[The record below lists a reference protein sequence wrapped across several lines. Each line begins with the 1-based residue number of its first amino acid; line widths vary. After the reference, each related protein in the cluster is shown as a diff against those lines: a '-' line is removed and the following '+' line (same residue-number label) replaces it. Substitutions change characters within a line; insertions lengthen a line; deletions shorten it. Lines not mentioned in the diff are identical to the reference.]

1 MSYIINNSRGQV
13 VAVVADGSVNTTATS
28 LTLVGRAVTSYGE
41 AENEN
46 YVFLLENFADSSPP
60 TRPVLG
66 QLWYDSSNDVLS
78 VYTSANAWVGL
89 ATEDYVQAQK
99 ISPIFTGVPQ
109 APTAAPG
116 TNTPQIATTAFVQGE
131 KAGPI
136 FTGVPR
142 APTAPLGTATAQIA
156 TTAFVY
162 SVTGNLGTMSQQNAD
177 SVNIAGGSITGIIPL
192 PVTAGGTGGGTAT
205 AARTNLGLGSVSTQN
220 ANAVNITGGS
230 ITGIQDLSVS
240 DGGTGASDAPQ
251 ARINL
256 GIGTLATQNA
266 NAVNITGGSI
276 TGIQPIPVASGG
288 TGATTEPAARN
299 NLGLGSMAVQ
309 NSDTVAIT
317 GGSITGISPLPI
329 TAGGTGAATAPQ
341 ARINLGLGTGAT
353 TNVGTIAAQNAD
365 AVNIT
370 GGSIT
375 GISPLPV
382 SSGGTGAGTGP
393 AALNNLGAVPQTRV
407 IGTTGGLAG
416 GGNLSSN
423 LVLSI
428 ASNSNGFGNRI
439 VSTSTPTGGNDGDIW
454 YQI

>member
-46 YVFLLENFADSSPP
+46 YVFLLENFANSSPP
-60 TRPVLG
+60 TRPILG
-66 QLWYDSSNDVLS
+66 QLWYNSSTDSLS
-78 VYTSANAWVGL
+78 VYTSANAWSAL

-99 ISPIFTGVPQ
+99 ISPIFTGIPQ

-131 KAGPI
+131 KNSPV
-136 FTGVPR
+136 FTGVPE
-142 APTAPLGTATAQIA
+142 APTAPLRTATAQIA

-177 SVNIAGGSITGIIPL
+177 AVNIVGGSITGITPL
-192 PVTAGGTGGGTAT
+192 PVTAGGTGGGTAP
-205 AARTNLGLGSVSTQN
+205 AARTNLGLGTVSTQN

-230 ITGIQDLSVS
+230 ITSIQDLSIA

-256 GIGTLATQNA
+256 GLGTLATQDA

-276 TGIQPIPVASGG
+276 TGIAPVPIASGG
-288 TGATTEPAARN
+288 TSANNAPQARN

-309 NSDTVAIT
+309 NSDTVVIT
-317 GGSITGISPLPI
+317 GGSITGITPLPI
-329 TAGGTGAATAPQ
+329 TAGGTGAATPPQ

-353 TNVGTIAAQNAD
+353 TNVGTIAVQNAA

-382 SSGGTGAGTGP
+382 SSGGTGAGNGP
-393 AALNNLGAVPQTRV
+393 AALVNLGAVPRTRV
-407 IGTTGGLAG
+407 IATTGGLAG
-416 GGNLSSN
+416 GGNLGSD
-423 LVLSI
+423 LILSI
-428 ASNSNGFGNRI
+428 ATNSNGFGTRF
-439 VSTSTPTGGNDGDIW
+439 VSTSTPTGGNDGDVW